1 MSLIVNTN
9 VSSLNA
15 QRQMMSSSLG
25 LDQAFER
32 LSSGLRINSAADDAA
47 GLQISDRL
55 QSQILGLSQGNR
67 NANDGISL
75 AQTAEGAMEE
85 ITSSFQRVRTLASQ
99 AANGSNTDEDR
110 LAIQEEIRALMTEV
124 NRIAGDT
131 TFGGENLLD
140 GTYEGNFQ
148 VGADAVQTIGFSMQ
162 NVDNSTTGTISANNG
177 FTLSG
182 IAGIASA
189 IGANATLSESLSDK
203 LEGLSDSIDGTEIAT
218 EFKFANVFVAST
230 ISVSTQGNAQ
240 AVLAGMDSLIAVVDK
255 KRAELGAVQKREQI
269 TDSFQRVRTL
279 AAQAANG
286 SNTDEDRLAIQEEM
300 RALMEEVNRVAADTT
315 FGGEN
320 LLDGTYEGNFQVGA
334 DAVQT
339 IGFSMQNVDNSTT
352 GTISANNGF
361 TLSGIAGIASAIGA
375 NATLS
380 ESLSDKLEGLSD
392 SIDGTEIATEFKF
405 ANVFVASTISVSTQ
419 GNAQAVLAG
428 MDSLIAVVDKKR
440 AELGAVQNRFQSTIN
455 NQANISENLSAAQSR
470 IKDADFAAETAKLT
484 QSQILQQASQAILSQ
499 ANQRPQAALSL
510 LG

>member
-55 QSQILGLSQGNR
+55 QSQILGLNQGNR

-99 AANGSNTDEDR
+99 AANGSNTNEDR
-110 LAIQEEIRALMTEV
+110 LAIQEEIRALMAEV

-131 TFGGENLLD
+131 TFGGENILD
-140 GTYEGNFQ
+140 GSYNGVFQ

-162 NVDNSTTGTISANNG
+162 NVGGTANTISDQGG

-182 IAGIASA
+182 IASIASA
-189 IGANATLSESLSDK
+189 VDGAVLSAS
-203 LEGLSDSIDGTEIAT
+203 LEGLSDEVGAAPASFTYAGAFQAT
-218 EFKFANVFVAST
+218 G
-230 ISVSTQGNAQ
+230 ISVSTQANAQ
-240 AVLAGMDSLIAVVDK
+240 VVL
-255 KRAELGAVQKREQI
+255 
-269 TDSFQRVRTL
+269 
-279 AAQAANG
+279 
-286 SNTDEDRLAIQEEM
+286 
-300 RALMEEVNRVAADTT
+300 
-315 FGGEN
+315 GGI
-320 LLDGTYEGNFQVGA
+320 
-334 DAVQT
+334 DA
-339 IGFSMQNVDNSTT
+339 
-352 GTISANNGF
+352 
-361 TLSGIAGIASAIGA
+361 
-375 NATLS
+375 
-380 ESLSDKLEGLSD
+380 
-392 SIDGTEIATEFKF
+392 
-405 ANVFVASTISVSTQ
+405 
-419 GNAQAVLAG
+419 
-428 MDSLIAVVDKKR
+428 LIAVVDKKR

-484 QSQILQQASQAILSQ
+484 RNQILQQASQTILAQ

-510 LG
+510 LQ